1 MYNVILRDRRGIWDT
16 LHFTLCTPHSTCD
29 TPHFTLC
36 TLHFTLHTLHFTPYI
51 LHFTFHTAQ
60 SPLYT
65 PHATCP
71 TQHSFSS
78 HSALCTL
85 LHSTF
90 QSRARWYGKRGNMYK
105 TVQTTCFTKLFC
117 VTAFGFVGCILI
129 LNG

>member
-1 MYNVILRDRRGIWDT
+1 MSFCVTGAALFGTLCT
-16 LHFTLCTPHSTCD
+16 LHFALHTLHVTLH

-36 TLHFTLHTLHFTPYI
+36 TLHITLYTPHSTLYAI
-51 LHFTFHTAQ
+51 HFTFTFRTPQ

-85 LHSTF
+85 L
-90 QSRARWYGKRGNMYK
+90 QSRARWYGKRGKMYK